1 MTPRLSFV
9 EIAGNSCY
17 DLLTDH
23 KTGEKFNPEG
33 VRGSD
38 GIRRREEYLSSTG
51 SQDVLN
57 FI

>member
-1 MTPRLSFV
+1 MRRSV
-9 EIAGNSCY
+9 Q
-17 DLLTDH
+17 
-23 KTGEKFNPEG
+23 FNPG
-33 VRGSD
+33 VFSHTATAVKRR